1 MRRPLRAG
9 RVRVQIPA
17 LFLCHFLNSVF
28 VFTSRLGNLTA
39 QKFFFLMKKFF
50 LIACI
55 AAFAASAN
63 AQNDKGQWS
72 FAPTV
77 GLNLSK
83 INEEGW
89 KMKPGVAAGIN
100 AEYGV
105 SEKFGLSAG
114 LFYSM
119 EGAKMSEGRIDFKA
133 KMNYVNIPIMANYYV
148 WNGLAVKAGI
158 QPGFLTT
165 AKMKAEGFG
174 ASAEE
179 DFKKECNTFHLAIP
193 IGISY
198 EFKNIVL
205 DARYAFGVTNYAKD
219 SEEACRNSTFQI
231 SLAYKFKR

>member
-1 MRRPLRAG
+1 
-9 RVRVQIPA
+9 
-17 LFLCHFLNSVF
+17 
-28 VFTSRLGNLTA
+28 
-39 QKFFFLMKKFF
+39 MKKFF

-119 EGAKMSEGRIDFKA
+119 EGAKMSEGHIDFKA

-179 DFKKECNTFHLAIP
+179 DFKKGCNTFHLAIP

-205 DARYAFGVTNYAKD
+205 DDRYAFGVTNYAKD